1 MLYGVIDV
9 GSNSVRLMI
18 SNGLE
23 TISKKVKTTR
33 LAEGMSNG
41 YLTANAIN
49 KTATAVC
56 EFVSMAK
63 EQAVDE
69 IYIFATAA
77 VRVAVNSKDFLDK
90 VYSLCKMSVDVV
102 SGELEAQLGLLG
114 ALSGKDGGIVDVG
127 GASSEVAVIKSGK
140 NVYSKSI
147 KLGAVSL
154 KDTCGQDYL
163 SSKKFVIDKISEY
176 GKVLPSDFYAI
187 GGTATSIA
195 AIFLECEPY
204 DPKKINGF
212 KISAKDLSSLTL
224 KLYKMSVQE
233 RQKLKGL
240 QPERAEVIAGGALI
254 LLEIMNKI
262 GVDYVTVSES
272 DNLEGYLAKKMENKC
287 VEERT

>member
-18 SNGLE
+18 SNGFE
-23 TISKKVKTTR
+23 TISKKVKATR

-41 YLTANAIN
+41 YLTTNAIN

-56 EFVSMAK
+56 EFVGMAK

-77 VRVAVNSKDFLDK
+77 VRVAVNSKEFLDK
-90 VYSLCKMSVDVV
+90 VYSLCKMRVDVV

-140 NVYSKSI
+140 NVYSKSV

-154 KDTCGQDYL
+154 KDNCGQDYL

-272 DNLEGYLAKKMENKC
+272 DNLEGYLAKKMENK
-287 VEERT
+287 

>member
-41 YLTANAIN
+41 YLTANVIN

-77 VRVAVNSKDFLDK
+77 VRVAVNSKEFLDK
-90 VYSLCKMSVDVV
+90 VYSLCKMRVDVV

-195 AIFLECEPY
+195 SIFLECEPY

-272 DNLEGYLAKKMENKC
+272 DNLEGYLAKKMENK
-287 VEERT
+287 

>member
-77 VRVAVNSKDFLDK
+77 VRVAVNSKEFLDK
-90 VYSLCKMSVDVV
+90 VYSLCKMRVDVV

-195 AIFLECEPY
+195 SIFLECEPY

-272 DNLEGYLAKKMENKC
+272 DNLEGYLAKKMENK
-287 VEERT
+287 